1 MITLNYVS
9 MQGARHNSAVS
20 SSAPSLVKLGPT
32 TSNAGALPALKATSM
47 SDSVKR
53 DACNASTRAEE
64 LTSRDLANKPA
75 NQPDQKT
82 LKVRIKVGSDNLSAR
97 KNAEIYSGLGLD
109 GSPSSSLE
117 NSPSESE
124 ELSREPQYGADEYP
138 ASILQVKISLIS
150 SFVIPFVPNGLRK
163 LRLLYLFPNF
173 FNFFKNDLFSQ
184 FFSFITGADHD
195 IISIAWGPALITSS

>member
-1 MITLNYVS
+1 MDLLWKFLACLSTLNYGAI
-9 MQGARHNSAVS
+9 QGARHSSALS
-20 SSAPSLVKLGPT
+20 SSAPSSVKLGPT
-32 TSNAGALPALKATSM
+32 PATTGALHALKATSM

-64 LTSRDLANKPA
+64 FTSRELANKSA

-82 LKVRIKVGSDNLSAR
+82 LKVRIKMGFDNLSAR

-124 ELSREPQYGADEYP
+124 ELSHEPQDGPDESP
-138 ASILQVKISLIS
+138 TSILQVKISFILCFS
-150 SFVIPFVPNGLRK
+150 LFQMAWSNSEFCMFSLLKKKK
-163 LRLLYLFPNF
+163 LFYFIYLFI
-173 FNFFKNDLFSQ
+173 Q
-184 FFSFITGADHD
+184 FFFFYHWCRS
-195 IISIAWGPALITSS
+195 